1 MTSTSLSP
9 DPRADARTTP
19 LAPAG
24 ARGSERDRALSRGSR
39 AGGLTTVVPAA
50 PRLCTNCQTAM
61 SGPYC
66 YQCGQHERESVRS
79 FGLFVRDLMHDVF
92 DMDSRAVRTL
102 RPLLTRPGWL
112 TNEYF
117 AGRRE
122 RYVPPL
128 RLYVIASLL
137 FFLVIGS
144 TININKN
151 LLIGGRD
158 LQSLAKELRADPE
171 LLQKQPELLAELN
184 DPEAM
189 ARIAEVDPELK
200 ALLDDARQRAEAGL
214 KAAEEAKRQLR
225 EQGIVMPEDGP
236 GAIEIA
242 PPDIPE
248 PVMPAPAK
256 PAATTAVTGDDDADA
271 ATKKNRRGP
280 RIGIFTNGD
289 DNVVKLPFLPDVTNA
304 WLTSI
309 NVELEKKTQSAMENP
324 DRTVREML
332 QVLPQSMFI
341 LLPVFALL
349 LKCCYAFSRRR
360 YLEHLMVAVHSHCF
374 LFLLLTLMIPLGRL
388 ADKVDTSL
396 PWLAGACEAVVIAGG
411 LWIPVYL
418 FLMQKR
424 VYAQGWLM
432 TSFKYLV
439 IGTLYSALLGITVA
453 IDMMIG
459 VLNS

>member
-1 MTSTSLSP
+1 MNSTSL
-9 DPRADARTTP
+9 TP
-19 LAPAG
+19 EAHAHALTPAG
-24 ARGSERDRALSRGSR
+24 ARRDPSVSRGSL

-50 PRLCTNCQTAM
+50 PRLCTNCLTAM

-102 RPLLTRPGWL
+102 KPLLTRPGWL

-117 AGRRE
+117 SGRRE

-151 LLIGGRD
+151 LRINGRD
-158 LQSLAKELRADPE
+158 LQSLASELRADPD
-171 LLQKQPELLAELN
+171 LLQKQPELLSELN
-184 DPEAM
+184 DPDTI

-200 ALLDDARQRAEAGL
+200 ALLEDARQRAEAGL
-214 KAAEEAKRQLR
+214 KAAEEARRQLR
-225 EQGIVMPEDGP
+225 EQGIVMPENGA

-248 PVMPAPAK
+248 PLMPAPA
-256 PAATTAVTGDDDADA
+256 AAALTGDEPASDSDPAPN
-271 ATKKNRRGP
+271 KGRRGP
-280 RIGIFTNGD
+280 RIGIFTSGD
-289 DNVVKLPFLPDVTNA
+289 SNVVKLPFLPDATNA

-309 NVELEKKTQSAMENP
+309 NVELEKKAQAAMDNP
-324 DRTVREML
+324 DRMVKEML

-388 ADKVDTSL
+388 ADKVDATL

-411 LWIPVYL
+411 LWIPIYL
-418 FLMQKR
+418 LLMQKR

-432 TSFKYLV
+432 TTIKYTV
-439 IGTLYSALLGITVA
+439 VGTLYSALLGITVA
-453 IDMMIG
+453 IDLMIG

>member
-1 MTSTSLSP
+1 MNSTSL
-9 DPRADARTTP
+9 TP
-19 LAPAG
+19 EAHAHALTPAG
-24 ARGSERDRALSRGSR
+24 ARRDPSVSRGSL

-50 PRLCTNCQTAM
+50 PRLCTNCLTAM

-102 RPLLTRPGWL
+102 KPLLTRPGWL

-117 AGRRE
+117 SGRRE

-151 LLIGGRD
+151 LRINGRD
-158 LQSLAKELRADPE
+158 LQSLASELRADPD
-171 LLQKQPELLAELN
+171 LLQKQPELLSELN
-184 DPEAM
+184 DPDTI

-200 ALLDDARQRAEAGL
+200 ALLEDARQRAEAGL
-214 KAAEEAKRQLR
+214 KAAEEARRQLR
-225 EQGIVMPEDGP
+225 EQGIVMPENGA

-248 PVMPAPAK
+248 PLMPAPA
-256 PAATTAVTGDDDADA
+256 AAALTGDEPASDSDPAPN
-271 ATKKNRRGP
+271 KGRRGP
-280 RIGIFTNGD
+280 RIGIFTSGD
-289 DNVVKLPFLPDVTNA
+289 SNVVKLPFLPDATNA

-309 NVELEKKTQSAMENP
+309 NVELEKKAQAAMDNP
-324 DRTVREML
+324 DRMVKEML

-388 ADKVDTSL
+388 ADKVDATL

-411 LWIPVYL
+411 LWIPIYL

-432 TSFKYLV
+432 TTIKYTV
-439 IGTLYSALLGITVA
+439 VGTLYSALLGITVA
-453 IDMMIG
+453 IDLMIG